1 MLNDIKKQIITNNF
15 VDNVR
20 VNMNFN
26 DHEYDKLI
34 SSLESLANHM
44 KNESIIDKELALYLY
59 TMPQM
64 IRNAYSSF
72 DKWENK
78 PELALR
84 LEDAWIELDSLVI
97 NCLS

>member
-1 MLNDIKKQIITNNF
+1 MLDNIQQTIINNHF
-15 VDNVR
+15 VNEVR

-26 DHEYDKLI
+26 NDEYNELV
-34 SSLESLANHM
+34 SSLEDLANHM
-44 KNESIIDKELALYLY
+44 KNKKIIDKELTLYLY
-59 TMPQM
+59 TIPQM
-64 IRNAYSSF
+64 IRNAYANF

-84 LEDAWIELDSLVI
+84 LKDAWIELDSLVI